1 MIFLY
6 QKIILWYQEFD
17 ILISINNFY
26 IIFDIYKKKNDF
38 VMSENHFLMSQT
50 RISDTKELYFDI
62 NKSNYWY

>member
-1 MIFLY
+1 MVCF
-6 QKIILWYQEFD
+6 QNHPFKNHFARKAEFD

-26 IIFDIYKKKNDF
+26 IIFDIKKNDF

-62 NKSNYWY
+62 NKSNY

>member
-6 QKIILWYQEFD
+6 QKIIVWYQEFD

-26 IIFDIYKKKNDF
+26 IIFDIKKKIDF
-38 VMSENHFLMSQT
+38 EMSENHFLMSQT